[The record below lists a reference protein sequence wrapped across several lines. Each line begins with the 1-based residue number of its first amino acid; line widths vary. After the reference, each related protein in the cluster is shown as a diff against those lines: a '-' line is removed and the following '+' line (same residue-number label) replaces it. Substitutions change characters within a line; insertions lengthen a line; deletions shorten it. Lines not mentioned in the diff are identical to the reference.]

1 MDLVC
6 ERTRIS
12 LSCIACIYS
21 ISKPQWHF
29 KGITGRQPK
38 PRASLFL
45 VAVLAYLLSSFY
57 SCPRA
62 DGSVTSDSSQS
73 FTQVLERDIGCIRT
87 AASILG
93 RSFAE
98 EDGYPFHST
107 RICSVNHFRLEA
119 SPAIFSHFL
128 SFDVRLLNE
137 CDRFTRNLSRL
148 SFFLYEIVNLMEH
161 YERCCGCKFC
171 QSQIEANVLFITL
184 LLTFC
189 IAMMTFVKIF
199 SFFICF
205 LNAFLEVICC

>member
-1 MDLVC
+1 MDFVC
-6 ERTRIS
+6 ERTRLS
-12 LSCIACIYS
+12 LSCITCIYS

-38 PRASLFL
+38 HRASLFL
-45 VAVLAYLLSSFY
+45 VAALAYLLSSFY

-107 RICSVNHFRLEA
+107 RICSVIQFRLEA
-119 SPAIFSHFL
+119 SPAIFSYVLPFH
-128 SFDVRLLNE
+128 VHLLTE
-137 CDRFTRNLSRL
+137 CHAFARNLLRL
-148 SFFLYEIVNLMEH
+148 Y
-161 YERCCGCKFC
+161 
-171 QSQIEANVLFITL
+171 L
-184 LLTFC
+184 LCL
-189 IAMMTFVKIF
+189 
-199 SFFICF
+199 
-205 LNAFLEVICC
+205 

>member
-38 PRASLFL
+38 PRAALFL

-107 RICSVNHFRLEA
+107 RICSVNQFRLEA

-128 SFDVRLLNE
+128 SFDVCLLNE

-148 SFFLYEIVNLMEH
+148 SFFF
-161 YERCCGCKFC
+161 FC
-171 QSQIEANVLFITL
+171 MRL
-184 LLTFC
+184 
-189 IAMMTFVKIF
+189 
-199 SFFICF
+199 
-205 LNAFLEVICC
+205 

>member
-1 MDLVC
+1 MYFVC

-98 EDGYPFHST
+98 EDGYPFQST
-107 RICSVNHFRLEA
+107 RICSVNQFRLEA
-119 SPAIFSHFL
+119 SPAIFSYVL
-128 SFDVRLLNE
+128 SFNVRLLNE
-137 CDRFTRNLSRL
+137 CDTFTRNLPRL
-148 SFFLYEIVNLMEH
+148 HL
-161 YERCCGCKFC
+161 
-171 QSQIEANVLFITL
+171 LFI
-184 LLTFC
+184 
-189 IAMMTFVKIF
+189 
-199 SFFICF
+199 
-205 LNAFLEVICC
+205 

>member
-1 MDLVC
+1 MRNDISRNEDGSHFCCNVQQRPQVSLWLLWSKLMDFVC
-6 ERTRIS
+6 ERTRLS

-38 PRASLFL
+38 HRASLFL

-107 RICSVNHFRLEA
+107 RICSVNQF
-119 SPAIFSHFL
+119 
-128 SFDVRLLNE
+128 
-137 CDRFTRNLSRL
+137 
-148 SFFLYEIVNLMEH
+148 
-161 YERCCGCKFC
+161 
-171 QSQIEANVLFITL
+171 
-184 LLTFC
+184 
-189 IAMMTFVKIF
+189 
-199 SFFICF
+199 
-205 LNAFLEVICC
+205 

>member
-1 MDLVC
+1 MKRAAIFCCNVQQRPPGLSVALMDLVC
-6 ERTRIS
+6 ERTRFS

-38 PRASLFL
+38 HRASLFL

-57 SCPRA
+57 SYPHA

-98 EDGYPFHST
+98 EDGYPLPHCQILQRESVQT
-107 RICSVNHFRLEA
+107 RG
-119 SPAIFSHFL
+119 
-128 SFDVRLLNE
+128 
-137 CDRFTRNLSRL
+137 
-148 SFFLYEIVNLMEH
+148 IVCN
-161 YERCCGCKFC
+161 
-171 QSQIEANVLFITL
+171 I
-184 LLTFC
+184 
-189 IAMMTFVKIF
+189 
-199 SFFICF
+199 
-205 LNAFLEVICC
+205 